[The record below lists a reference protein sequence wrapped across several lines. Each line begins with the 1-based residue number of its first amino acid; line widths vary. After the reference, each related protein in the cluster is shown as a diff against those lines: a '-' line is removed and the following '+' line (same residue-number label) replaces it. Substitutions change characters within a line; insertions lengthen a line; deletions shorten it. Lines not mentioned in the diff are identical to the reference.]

1 MKSPFAVLLT
11 LGVGIILGFGVT
23 ISLGIRDAVFISASV
38 TDPVYVAAK
47 RSISTS
53 YKELGNAWLPLDA
66 KAARDAFG
74 QSLQIDWFIR
84 TSCPQDSE
92 SAAHLAYTY
101 SKLGEASLALED
113 YAEAVDC
120 FQRSVDL
127 LEALDLQASQAA
139 ERGEFWPLILPATIT
154 PKGVS
159 NGRDVIRNW
168 LSAQRRNLTICLE
181 AQPAGTKR
189 VDSK

>member
-1 MKSPFAVLLT
+1 MKSSFAVLLT

-66 KAARDAFG
+66 KAARCAFD

-84 TSCPQDSE
+84 TSCSHDSE

-101 SKLGEASLALED
+101 SKLGEASLSLQD

-120 FQRSVDL
+120 FQKSVDL
-127 LEALDLQASQAA
+127 LEALDLQANQAA
-139 ERGEFWPLILPATIT
+139 ERGEPWPLILPATIT
-154 PKGVS
+154 PEGVS
-159 NGRDVIRNW
+159 NGREVIKNW
-168 LSAQRRNLTICLE
+168 LAVQRRNLTICRE
-181 AQPAGTKR
+181 AQPTGTKQF
-189 VDSK
+189 VTE